1 MTRMEELKEEL
12 EALKLQ
18 LTLQGEELER
28 MRDNPSSFSQGG
40 TVTHSTLPPP
50 SHHGSVETITK
61 PKTFSFHNV
70 GEEVLSEMFE
80 AWWSSVSRWYG
91 RRKARIPDL
100 EEAECVVDL
109 LDMVQGSKCAV
120 LNSLYEKGTL
130 PRELEAFKK
139 LLIQI
144 YRIRPSA
151 EAAYKEFEK
160 AYQKRDMS
168 VRHYLLHLEELQ
180 RKVNLDDGKLIPQ
193 ISNDMVLLKL
203 RSSVWVGIRDQ
214 LRAKLEVDRLD
225 GNEKALET
233 LEDWLELLEYCEE
246 RHAREKEARERE
258 SQRYVRNS
266 KAVHQKIERSSAA
279 VAVPTLEHR
288 ITLEQKSFRAEWKGK
303 RPTPHAIE
311 LCKQLGLCLIFR
323 CLSPDHVANDCPFK
337 NRSLGTGN
345 GQAPGNGIPRRAVNP
360 LEHRPFKE
368 EGSAVKPANLAAIQ
382 LRSQDDTVSEDSK
395 YHVDYCRDR
404 STFQRSDL
412 TTGVGEHSST
422 IARSQVVV
430 NLAQIG
436 SQVFLRPAYVQGK
449 ELRALWDTG
458 AGRSYVHK
466 EFQNLG
472 KIISRSHYVR
482 SVFANGQTHTT
493 NELLQLSVLLGPG
506 DQPTEKGIE
515 VKVKV
520 IPMDLPESYDLI
532 FGCDVMSQ
540 LQASLNLDRNT
551 IQLTHR
557 NQTVTLVE
565 AKFKI
570 GETSPVNGLASA
582 SVSTAEQHAHHPVSF
597 STMEEEFGPF
607 KTALFVATTTGLAT
621 LNYAEP
627 EEAMRQDWGILP
639 GPIICVPPLRLLP
652 QVTQKLQST
661 APLSL
666 VLLAPFMPSSP
677 WFQELRPFIQKGRV
691 IPSADTTYGY
701 EAATQASSATTC
713 PMVALQINCHASA
726 EPTTLSAIQESRPTI
741 TRTTIESLQLP
752 ETLDPAQQKQLKDL
766 LGRYMHLMQ
775 PPGDNE
781 PPPAPSEFDHRIVLT
796 EGGTQRVQTRPIRL
810 AADQTIELQKRF
822 EHRCNRGIMWKAA
835 SDSRTCRSAV
845 FM

>member
-28 MRDNPSSFSQGG
+28 LRDNPSSFSQGG

-50 SHHGSVETITK
+50 SHHGSAETITK

-91 RRKARIPDL
+91 RRKARNPDL

-109 LDMVQGSKCAV
+109 LDMVQGPKCAV

-130 PRELEAFKK
+130 PRELGAFKK

-214 LRAKLEVDRLD
+214 LRAKLEVDKLD

-279 VAVPTLEHR
+279 VTVPTLEHR
-288 ITLEQKSFRAEWKGK
+288 ITPEQKNFRAEWKGK

-323 CLSPDHVANDCPFK
+323 CLSPDHKFK
-337 NRSLGTGN
+337 NGKRPGPRQRDTPEGVNSAFPLSEGEGLASYV
-345 GQAPGNGIPRRAVNP
+345 APTNRVNP

-368 EGSAVKPANLAAIQ
+368 EGSAVKPAKLVAIQ
-382 LRSQDDTVSEDSK
+382 LRSQGDTVSEDSN

-422 IARSQVVV
+422 IVQSQVVV

-466 EFQNLG
+466 QFQNLG
-472 KIISRSHYVR
+472 KIISRSHHVR

-506 DQPTEKGIE
+506 DPPTEKGIK

-557 NQTVTLVE
+557 NHTVTLVE
-565 AKFKI
+565 AKFKT
-570 GETSPVNGLASA
+570 GETSPVNGLAST
-582 SVSTAEQHAHHPVSF
+582 SVITAERHAHHPVSF

-652 QVTQKLQST
+652 QVTKKLQGTS
-661 APLSL
+661 PLSL

-775 PPGDNE
+775 PPGTMNHHL
-781 PPPAPSEFDHRIVLT
+781 P
-796 EGGTQRVQTRPIRL
+796 
-810 AADQTIELQKRF
+810 LQ
-822 EHRCNRGIMWKAA
+822 NSIIA
-835 SDSRTCRSAV
+835 SS
-845 FM
+845 